1 MRISAGIHDVFGRF
15 QNLNLLALL
24 HDLRNSRTA
33 HADWS
38 SGNLLCPLAHGL
50 TSGQQVREVNFLG
63 QIANLKRAC
72 AYAAECL
79 GADYETV
86 VRFVK
91 SWDDHTLGAEVLIRY
106 LEEIWSERLDDAE
119 AVQEV
124 IHGTFMK
131 DGQESISPICFPIME
146 QAKATQAKGFIHEF
160 GK

>member
-24 HDLRNSRTA
+24 HDLRSARTA
-33 HADWS
+33 HADWF

-50 TSGQQVREVNFLG
+50 NSGQQVREVNFLS

-72 AYAAECL
+72 AYAAQCL

-86 VRFVK
+86 AHFVK
-91 SWDDHTLGAEVLIRY
+91 SWDDNTLGAEVLIRY
-106 LEEIWSERLDDAE
+106 LEEIWSERLEDAE
-119 AVQEV
+119 VVQQV
-124 IHGTFMK
+124 INGTPLK
-131 DGQESISPICFPIME
+131 DGQESISPICFPVME
-146 QAKATQAKGFIHEF
+146 QAKATQPKGFIHEF

>member
-24 HDLRNSRTA
+24 HDLRRSRTA

-50 TSGQQVREVNFLG
+50 TSGQQVREVNFLT

-72 AYAAECL
+72 AYAAQCL
-79 GADYETV
+79 GADFETV

-91 SWDDHTLGAEVLIRY
+91 SWDDRTLSAEVLIGY
-106 LEEIWSERLDDAE
+106 LEEIWAERLEDAE
-119 AVQEV
+119 VVQQV
-124 IHGTFMK
+124 IGGNLTT
-131 DGQESISPICFPIME
+131 DGRESLSPICFPVSA
-146 QAKATQAKGFIHEF
+146 QTKATQAKGYFHEF